1 MTPGSVVAV
10 AVVVLAMTFNF
21 AIHKIEEGHVGVYF
35 RGGALLSAITFPGKR
50 KGEKD
55 GDSFESSDGSQIFS
69 RLYDFIRASSHTMI
83 PIYDPIR

>member
-35 RGGALLSAITFPGKR
+35 RGGALLSAITFPGTVKGGKR
-50 KGEKD
+50 WRQFRIVGW
-55 GDSFESSDGSQIFS
+55 FS
-69 RLYDFIRASSHTMI
+69 NFLTPSH
-83 PIYDPIR
+83 DDL